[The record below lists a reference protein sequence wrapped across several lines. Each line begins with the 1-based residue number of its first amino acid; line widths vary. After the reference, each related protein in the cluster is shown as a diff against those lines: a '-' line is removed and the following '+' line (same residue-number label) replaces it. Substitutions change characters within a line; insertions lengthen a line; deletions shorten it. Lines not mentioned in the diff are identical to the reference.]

1 MENCIVRFVKEIDYT
16 AVEDI
21 MKQVHAMHVAWRP
34 DLYTMPHT
42 VLPQAMFEEAL
53 SEKRLLVAEKDGAVI
68 GLLLFF
74 EKVYE
79 GNGKVPGKMLWIDA
93 IAVEEKYRSQGVG
106 RKLLDA
112 LRKIARERGIERIGL
127 SVTAQN
133 GHARKVYEEFGFTE
147 RTVSMELMV

>member
-79 GNGKVPGKMLWIDA
+79 GNGKVPGTPSRWRRS
-93 IAVEEKYRSQGVG
+93 IAVRVWEGNCWTLCG
-106 RKLLDA
+106 R
-112 LRKIARERGIERIGL
+112 LR
-127 SVTAQN
+127 
-133 GHARKVYEEFGFTE
+133 
-147 RTVSMELMV
+147 VSAVLNA